1 MTPYFER
8 DGVRLYHAPCL
19 EVIATMAPRS
29 VDLCI
34 TDPPFTAHV
43 HEGMRSNKGRR
54 GFGKNDR
61 RGRPGGSEKRVDGRT
76 VQSIKPID
84 FPAITEKQTAEFF
97 GAMACVTRR
106 WVLANVAFEHA
117 AHLYENPPPGLR
129 PVRTGVWVKL
139 GPTPQMTGDR
149 PAQGWEAVAIL
160 HADDRKMHWNGGGRP
175 AVWHC
180 QAEMRGE
187 YPTQKPEPLISQFIA
202 DFADP
207 GDTILD
213 PFSGG
218 GTTLVC
224 AWKAGHPVIG
234 CDIREEACEVAAR
247 RLERVMAQGRIDLP
261 RRVKAKQ
268 PHLF

>member
-19 EVIATMAPRS
+19 EVMATMAPRS
-29 VDLCI
+29 AEVSI
-34 TDPPFTAHV
+34 TDPPYTKSTHKGA
-43 HEGMRSNKGRR
+43 RTNKGRR
-54 GFGKNDR
+54 GKSGE
-61 RGRPGGSEKRVDGRT
+61 RGTCPT
-76 VQSIKPID
+76 LID
-84 FPAITEKQTAEFF
+84 FEHIEADALRATFDAL
-97 GAMACVTRR
+97 GRVVSR
-106 WVLANVAFEHA
+106 WIVGTVAYQHA
-117 AHLYENPPPGLR
+117 ARMEEEPPNGLR
-129 PVRTGVWVKL
+129 FVRCGVWTKVA
-139 GPTPQMTGDR
+139 PTPQMTGDR
-149 PAQGWEAVAIL
+149 PATGWEAVALL
-160 HADDRKMHWNGGGRP
+160 HAEDRKLHWNGGGRP

-187 YPTQKPEPLISQFIA
+187 YPTQKPEPLISQFIS

-224 AWKAGHPVIG
+224 AWKAGHPAIG

-261 RRVKAKQ
+261 RRVKAVQ
-268 PHLF
+268 PRQPRLF